1 MSIIAKVRMVTLMEL
16 QSSYNAT
23 MVVLSCLMASIAC
36 YTGLSMALQYA
47 AASTGRAR
55 LAWLACGT
63 AVMGAGIW
71 AVCFYEINAYKWS
84 TGIDYEYSTVI
95 LTLAIAAA
103 SAALILRAFSGSRL
117 RKRALLV
124 RGGLAGI
131 FAAALPFAGPRTMRH
146 SLLPRFDT
154 ATFVLFALGVALIF
168 IVILWIAYKLQTS
181 RGPRRK
187 AIAGLL
193 LGTAYTA
200 SIHIGLTLTSW
211 KSPEDVPVVVQS
223 GSSAT
228 ISFFLGFATLFV
240 IGIAFAAIIMERFW
254 KAQMRRQLERDMR
267 IESLFRHSQDAVF
280 SYNLDGKLLDANLA
294 AFRLTGYDWEEL
306 SGLKLSDMISTEYQH
321 TVSVNFRHTIAGQSR
336 NFDCALIHR
345 GGRRLEVNNTNVPV
359 LVEGQ
364 VVGVYTI
371 VRDITERKQAEWQ
384 MNHMAHH
391 DELTGLPNRRLFE
404 QQLVKAISDQQQDGQ
419 SAAVL
424 FLDIDRFKLVNDS
437 QGHDVGDL
445 LLRSVADRL
454 REAVKHAGI
463 VARLGGDEFSVL
475 LTGGISR
482 DEAQAIAARIN
493 RELDIPFS
501 LRGKDVHITASIGI
515 ALFPED
521 GDSLISLMKNADT
534 AMYSAKENG
543 KNTYN
548 FYDLSMNDSLFER
561 VQLENEL
568 RKALDRGEF
577 FLVYQP
583 QVELATGKVVGVEAL
598 IRWQHSSKGL
608 ISPAE
613 FIPLAE
619 ETGMIVPIGE
629 WALRTA
635 CTLARRWSQSEVGP
649 LRMSVNLS
657 SRQFVSPDFAESVER
672 VVRETGMSPELLDL
686 EITESMT
693 MDVNRSIETL
703 RQLKTLGVSISIDD
717 FGTGYSSLSYLKSFP
732 VDRLKIDQSFVR
744 QMHSETKDR
753 SIVATI
759 ISLAHNLN
767 LQVVAEGV
775 ETESQSEFLA
785 QQGCD
790 EMQGYYI
797 SKPLKAFD
805 VERFIADGSA
815 R

>member
-1 MSIIAKVRMVTLMEL
+1 M
-16 QSSYNAT
+16 
-23 MVVLSCLMASIAC
+23 
-36 YTGLSMALQYA
+36 
-47 AASTGRAR
+47 
-55 LAWLACGT
+55 
-63 AVMGAGIW
+63 
-71 AVCFYEINAYKWS
+71 
-84 TGIDYEYSTVI
+84 
-95 LTLAIAAA
+95 
-103 SAALILRAFSGSRL
+103 
-117 RKRALLV
+117 
-124 RGGLAGI
+124 
-131 FAAALPFAGPRTMRH
+131 
-146 SLLPRFDT
+146 
-154 ATFVLFALGVALIF
+154 
-168 IVILWIAYKLQTS
+168 
-181 RGPRRK
+181 
-187 AIAGLL
+187 
-193 LGTAYTA
+193 
-200 SIHIGLTLTSW
+200 
-211 KSPEDVPVVVQS
+211 
-223 GSSAT
+223 
-228 ISFFLGFATLFV
+228 
-240 IGIAFAAIIMERFW
+240 
-254 KAQMRRQLERDMR
+254 
-267 IESLFRHSQDAVF
+267 
-280 SYNLDGKLLDANLA
+280 
-294 AFRLTGYDWEEL
+294 
-306 SGLKLSDMISTEYQH
+306 
-321 TVSVNFRHTIAGQSR
+321 
-336 NFDCALIHR
+336 
-345 GGRRLEVNNTNVPV
+345 
-359 LVEGQ
+359 
-364 VVGVYTI
+364 YTI

-454 REAVKHAGI
+454 SEAVKHAGI

-475 LTGGISR
+475 LTGGVTR
-482 DEAQAIAARIN
+482 EEAQAIAARIN

-521 GDSLISLMKNADT
+521 GDSLVSLMKNADT

-583 QVELATGKVVGVEAL
+583 QVELASGKVVGVEAL

-619 ETGMIVPIGE
+619 ETGMIVAIGE

-635 CTLARRWSQSEVGP
+635 CTLARRWSQTEVGP

-672 VVRETGMSPELLDL
+672 VVRETGMPPELLDL

-693 MDVNRSIETL
+693 MDVSRSIETL

-775 ETESQSEFLA
+775 ETASQSEFLA

-805 VERFIADGSA
+805 VEEFIIRKSA
-815 R
+815 S

>member
-1 MSIIAKVRMVTLMEL
+1 M
-16 QSSYNAT
+16 
-23 MVVLSCLMASIAC
+23 
-36 YTGLSMALQYA
+36 
-47 AASTGRAR
+47 
-55 LAWLACGT
+55 
-63 AVMGAGIW
+63 
-71 AVCFYEINAYKWS
+71 
-84 TGIDYEYSTVI
+84 
-95 LTLAIAAA
+95 
-103 SAALILRAFSGSRL
+103 
-117 RKRALLV
+117 
-124 RGGLAGI
+124 
-131 FAAALPFAGPRTMRH
+131 
-146 SLLPRFDT
+146 
-154 ATFVLFALGVALIF
+154 
-168 IVILWIAYKLQTS
+168 
-181 RGPRRK
+181 
-187 AIAGLL
+187 
-193 LGTAYTA
+193 
-200 SIHIGLTLTSW
+200 
-211 KSPEDVPVVVQS
+211 
-223 GSSAT
+223 
-228 ISFFLGFATLFV
+228 
-240 IGIAFAAIIMERFW
+240 
-254 KAQMRRQLERDMR
+254 
-267 IESLFRHSQDAVF
+267 
-280 SYNLDGKLLDANLA
+280 
-294 AFRLTGYDWEEL
+294 
-306 SGLKLSDMISTEYQH
+306 
-321 TVSVNFRHTIAGQSR
+321 
-336 NFDCALIHR
+336 
-345 GGRRLEVNNTNVPV
+345 PV

-384 MNHMAHH
+384 MNYMAHH

-404 QQLVKAISDQQQDGQ
+404 QQLVKAIADQQQDGQ

-454 REAVKHAGI
+454 SDAVKHAGI

-475 LTGGISR
+475 LTGGTSR
-482 DEAQAIAARIN
+482 EEAQAIAARIN

-635 CTLARRWSQSEVGP
+635 CTLARRWSHSEVGP

-657 SRQFVSPDFAESVER
+657 SRQFVSPHFAESVER
-672 VVRETGMSPELLDL
+672 IVRETGMSPELLDL

-693 MDVNRSIETL
+693 MDVSRSIETL

-775 ETESQSEFLA
+775 ETLSQSEFLA
-785 QQGCD
+785 QHGCD

-797 SKPLKAFD
+797 SKPLKAYD
-805 VERFIADGSA
+805 IETFITA
-815 R
+815 RLAR

>member
-1 MSIIAKVRMVTLMEL
+1 MSIIAKVRMVTLIEL

-23 MVVLSCLMASIAC
+23 MVVLSCLIASIAS

-47 AASTGRAR
+47 AASKGRAR

-84 TGIDYEYSTVI
+84 TGIDYDYFTVI
-95 LTLAIAAA
+95 LTLAIAAT
-103 SAALILRAFSGSRL
+103 SAALILRAVSRPKL
-117 RKRALLV
+117 RKRALLL
-124 RGGLAGI
+124 RGGIAG
-131 FAAALPFAGPRTMRH
+131 FCAAVLPFAGLRAMRC
-146 SLLPRFDT
+146 SLLPRIDT
-154 ATFVLFALGVALIF
+154 ATFVSFTLGVAFMF
-168 IVILWIAYKLQTS
+168 IVVLWIAYKFQTS

-187 AIAGLL
+187 AIAGVL
-193 LGTAYTA
+193 LGTAFTA
-200 SIHIGLTLTSW
+200 TIHIGLALASW
-211 KSPEDVPVVVQS
+211 TSPENVPDAGQS
-223 GSSAT
+223 GSSAM

-240 IGIAFAAIIMERFW
+240 IGIAFAAIFMERFW

-280 SYNLDGKLLDANLA
+280 SYSLDGKLLDANLA
-294 AFRLTGYDWEEL
+294 AFRMTGYDWEAL
-306 SGLKLSDMISTEYQH
+306 SKLKLKDMISPEYQH
-321 TVSVNFRHTIAGQSR
+321 TVAVNFQHTITGQSR

-345 GGRRLEVNNTNVPV
+345 GGGRLEVNNTNVPV

-384 MNHMAHH
+384 MNYMAHH

-404 QQLVKAISDQQQDGQ
+404 QQLVKAIADQQQDGQ

-454 REAVKHAGI
+454 SDAVKHAGI

-482 DEAQAIAARIN
+482 VEAQAIAARIN

-619 ETGMIVPIGE
+619 ETGMIVPIGD

-672 VVRETGMSPELLDL
+672 IVRETGMSPELLDL

-775 ETESQSEFLA
+775 ETLSQSEFLA
-785 QQGCD
+785 QHGCD

-797 SKPLKAFD
+797 SKPLKAYD
-805 VERFIADGSA
+805 IETFITA
-815 R
+815 RGAL

>member
-1 MSIIAKVRMVTLMEL
+1 MIEL

-23 MVVLSCLMASIAC
+23 MIVLSCMIAAIAS

-47 AASTGRAR
+47 AASRGRSRLFWLGCGAAAMGTG
-55 LAWLACGT
+55 
-63 AVMGAGIW
+63 VW
-71 AVCFYEINAYKWS
+71 AVCFYEISAYRW
-84 TGIDYEYSTVI
+84 TVGIDYDYSMVV
-95 LTLAIAAA
+95 LTLVVAIAAA
-103 SAALILRAFSGSRL
+103 ALLLPSVSRDRL
-117 RKRALLV
+117 RTRELLAS
-124 RGGLAGI
+124 GGLAGV
-131 FAAALPFAGPRTMRH
+131 AAAFLPYAGLHAMRS
-146 SLLPRFDT
+146 SLHPRFD
-154 ATFVLFALGVALIF
+154 AGTFWLFATVVAAAF
-168 IVILWIAYKLQTS
+168 IVVLWIAHRFQQS
-181 RGPRRK
+181 RGPKRK
-187 AIAGLL
+187 VIAALL
-193 LGTAYTA
+193 LGAAFTT
-200 SIHIGLTLTSW
+200 SIHVGLASATWTLPGEADLFSW
-211 KSPEDVPVVVQS
+211 N

-228 ISFFLGFATLFV
+228 LSFFLGFATLFV
-240 IGIAFAAIIMERFW
+240 IGIALATIFIERFW

-280 SYNLDGKLLDANLA
+280 SYTLDGKLLDANLA
-294 AFRLTGYDWEEL
+294 AFRLTGYEWETLRQLNLREI
-306 SGLKLSDMISTEYQH
+306 ISPEYHH
-321 TVSVNFRHTIAGQSR
+321 TVTVNFKSTVAGQSR
-336 NFDCALIHR
+336 NFDAALLHR
-345 GGRRLEVNNTNVPV
+345 SGRRLEVNNTNVPV

-384 MNHMAHH
+384 MNYMAHH

-404 QQLVKAISDQQQDGQ
+404 QQLVKAIAEQQQDGQ

-454 REAVKHAGI
+454 SDAVKNAGI

-475 LTGGISR
+475 LTGGIAR
-482 DEAQAIAARIN
+482 EEAQAIAARIN

-534 AMYSAKENG
+534 AMYSAKDNG
-543 KNTYN
+543 KNTFN

-608 ISPAE
+608 VSPAE

-635 CTLARRWSQSEVGP
+635 CVLARRWSHTKVGP

-657 SRQFVSPDFAESVER
+657 SRQFLSPDFAESVER
-672 VVRETGMSPELLDL
+672 VVRETGMPPELLDL

-703 RQLKTLGVSISIDD
+703 NQLKTLGVSISIDD

-744 QMHSETKDR
+744 QMQSDTNDR

-767 LQVVAEGV
+767 LHVVAEGV
-775 ETESQSEFLA
+775 ETASQSEFLA

-805 VERFIADGSA
+805 VEEFILA
-815 R
+815 RAAM

>member
-1 MSIIAKVRMVTLMEL
+1 MVTLIEL
-16 QSSYNAT
+16 QSSYNAA
-23 MVVLSCLMASIAC
+23 MIVLSCMIASIAS

-47 AASTGRAR
+47 AASSGRSR
-55 LAWLACGT
+55 LVWLGSGA
-63 AVMGAGIW
+63 AAMGIGIW
-71 AVCFYEINAYKWS
+71 AVCFYEINAYHWS
-84 TGIDYEYSTVI
+84 VSIDYDYGMVAWA
-95 LTLAIAAA
+95 LAISVAA
-103 SAALILRAFSGSRL
+103 SALILRAVSRIRL
-117 RKRALLV
+117 RKRILAACGGIAGISAALLPYA
-124 RGGLAGI
+124 GLNAMRSSPHPRYEASALVPFI
-131 FAAALPFAGPRTMRH
+131 AAAAVAFIA
-146 SLLPRFDT
+146 
-154 ATFVLFALGVALIF
+154 VLWLAHR
-168 IVILWIAYKLQTS
+168 LQVS
-181 RGPRRK
+181 KGPRRK
-187 AIAGLL
+187 VVAGLL
-193 LGTAYTA
+193 LGTAFTA
-200 SIHIGLTLTSW
+200 SIHVGLAIASWTSPGDPAAAPGNCSSSTL
-211 KSPEDVPVVVQS
+211 
-223 GSSAT
+223 
-228 ISFFLGFATLFV
+228 SFFLGFATLFV
-240 IGIAFAAIIMERFW
+240 IGLAFAAIFIERFW
-254 KAQMRRQLERDMR
+254 KAQLRRQLERDMR

-280 SYNLDGKLLDANLA
+280 SYTLDGALLDANHA
-294 AFRLTGYDWEEL
+294 ASTLTGYDWADL
-306 SGLKLSDMISTEYQH
+306 SRIKLRDLISSEYLH
-321 TVSVNFRHTIAGQSR
+321 TVTVNFRSTIAGQSR
-336 NFDCALIHR
+336 NFDIALNHQS
-345 GGRRLEVNNTNVPV
+345 GRRIEVNNTYVPV
-359 LVEGQ
+359 VVEGQ
-364 VVGVYTI
+364 VVGVYSI

-404 QQLVKAISDQQQDGQ
+404 QQLVKAIAEHQQDDQ

-454 REAVKHAGI
+454 REAVKQSGI

-475 LTGGISR
+475 LTGGVSR
-482 DEAQAIAARIN
+482 EDAQVIAAKVN

-501 LRGKDVHITASIGI
+501 LRGKDLHITASIGI
-515 ALFPED
+515 ALYPDD

-543 KNTYN
+543 KNTFH

-583 QVELATGKVVGVEAL
+583 QVEIASGRIVGVEAL
-598 IRWQHSSKGL
+598 IRWQHGKKGSV
-608 ISPAE
+608 SPAE

-629 WALRTA
+629 WVLRTA
-635 CTLARRWSQSEVGP
+635 CMQAMRWSRSGVGP

-657 SRQFVSPDFAESVER
+657 SRQFLSPDFAESVEQI
-672 VVRETGMSPELLDL
+672 VRDTGMPAELLDL

-693 MDVNRSIETL
+693 LDVNRSIETL
-703 RQLKTLGVSISIDD
+703 RQLKKLGVSISIDD

-744 QMHSETKDR
+744 QMQSDTKDR
-753 SIVATI
+753 SIVSTI

-775 ETESQSEFLA
+775 ETPSQSIFLA
-785 QQGCD
+785 SHGCD
-790 EMQGYYI
+790 EMQGYLI
-797 SKPLKAFD
+797 SKPLA
-805 VERFIADGSA
+805 EREIEDFLLRESG
-815 R
+815 

>member
-1 MSIIAKVRMVTLMEL
+1 MIEL

-23 MVVLSCLMASIAC
+23 MVVLSCFVASIAA
-36 YTGLSMALQYA
+36 YTGLSMSLQYA
-47 AASTGRAR
+47 AASKGRSR
-55 LAWLACGT
+55 LAWLACGI

-84 TGIDYEYSTVI
+84 TGVNYDYGTVI
-95 LTLAIAAA
+95 LTLAIAGAA
-103 SAALILRAFSGSRL
+103 AALVLRAVGEPKL
-117 RKRALLV
+117 RKRTLV
-124 RGGLAGI
+124 LRGGIAGVC
-131 FAAALPFAGPRTMRH
+131 AAVLPYAGLQAMRA
-146 SLLPRFDT
+146 SLHPRFE
-154 ATFVLFALGVALIF
+154 AGTFAWFALVVAAVF
-168 IVILWIAYKLQTS
+168 IVVLWIAYKFQTS
-181 RGPRRK
+181 RGPKRK

-193 LGTAYTA
+193 LGTAFTA
-200 SIHIGLTLTSW
+200 SIHIGLALVSWTSPDEIP
-211 KSPEDVPVVVQS
+211 SAVQS
-223 GSSAT
+223 DSSAM

-240 IGIAFAAIIMERFW
+240 IGIAFAAIFMERFW

-280 SYNLDGKLLDANLA
+280 SYNLEGKLLDANLA
-294 AFRLTGYDWEEL
+294 AFRLTGYEWDAL
-306 SGLKLSDMISTEYQH
+306 SKLRLRDMISPEYQH
-321 TVSVNFRHTIAGQSR
+321 TVSVNFQHTVAGQSR

-359 LVEGQ
+359 LVEGK

-404 QQLVKAISDQQQDGQ
+404 QQLVKAIADQQQDGQ

-454 REAVKHAGI
+454 SEAVKHAGI

-482 DEAQAIAARIN
+482 EDAQTIAARIN

-543 KNTYN
+543 KNTFN

-583 QVELATGKVVGVEAL
+583 QVELASGKVVGVEAL
-598 IRWQHSSKGL
+598 IRWQHSTKGL

-635 CTLARRWSQSEVGP
+635 CTLARRWSHSEVGP

-672 VVRETGMSPELLDL
+672 VVRETGMPPELLDL

-759 ISLAHNLN
+759 IALAHNLN

-775 ETESQSEFLA
+775 ETLSQSEFLA

-805 VERFIADGSA
+805 VEDFILNKSA
-815 R
+815 V

>member
-1 MSIIAKVRMVTLMEL
+1 MVTLIEL
-16 QSSYNAT
+16 QSFYNAA
-23 MVVLSCLMASIAC
+23 MIVLSCMIASIAS
-36 YTGLSMALQYA
+36 YAGLSMALQYA
-47 AASTGRAR
+47 AASRGRPR
-55 LAWLACGT
+55 LVWLGSGA
-63 AVMGAGIW
+63 AAMGIGIW
-71 AVCFYEINAYKWS
+71 AVCFYEINAYQWS
-84 TGIDYEYSTVI
+84 VGIDYNYGVVACALFIS
-95 LTLAIAAA
+95 IAA
-103 SAALILRAFSGSRL
+103 SALILRAVSQVRL
-117 RKRALLV
+117 RKRVLAASGGIAGISAALLPYA
-124 RGGLAGI
+124 GLNAMRSS
-131 FAAALPFAGPRTMRH
+131 LPPRYEA
-146 SLLPRFDT
+146 S
-154 ATFVLFALGVALIF
+154 AFVLFIAAAAAVF
-168 IVILWIAYKLQTS
+168 ILVLWISHRFQRSK
-181 RGPRRK
+181 GPRRK
-187 AIAGLL
+187 IMAGIL
-193 LGTAYTA
+193 LGTSFTA
-200 SIHIGLTLTSW
+200 SIHIGLEIASWTL
-211 KSPEDVPVVVQS
+211 PRDPAVAPANC
-223 GSSAT
+223 SSAT
-228 ISFFLGFATLFV
+228 LSFFLGFATLFV
-240 IGIAFAAIIMERFW
+240 IGLAFASIFIERFW
-254 KAQMRRQLERDMR
+254 KAQLRRQLEGDMR

-280 SYNLDGKLLDANLA
+280 SYTLEGELLDANHA
-294 AFRLTGYDWEEL
+294 AFRLTGYDWA
-306 SGLKLSDMISTEYQH
+306 GLCRIKLKDLISSEYLH
-321 TVSVNFRHTIAGQSR
+321 TASVNFRSTVAGESR
-336 NFDCALIHR
+336 NFDIALHHR
-345 GGRRLEVNNTNVPV
+345 SGKRIEVNNTFVPV
-359 LVEGQ
+359 VVEGQ
-364 VVGVYTI
+364 VVGVYSI

-404 QQLVKAISDQQQDGQ
+404 QQLVKAIAEHRQDGQ

-454 REAVKHAGI
+454 REAVKQTGI

-475 LTGGISR
+475 LTGGVSR
-482 DEAQAIAARIN
+482 ENAQAIAAQVN
-493 RELDIPFS
+493 REIDIPFS
-501 LRGKDVHITASIGI
+501 LRGKDLHITASIGI
-515 ALFPED
+515 ALYPED
-521 GDSLISLMKNADT
+521 GDSLITLMKNADT
-534 AMYSAKENG
+534 AMYAAKENG
-543 KNTYN
+543 KNTFH

-577 FLVYQP
+577 YLVYQP
-583 QVELATGKVVGVEAL
+583 QVELASGKVVGVEAL

-635 CTLARRWSQSEVGP
+635 CTLAKRWSQSEVGP

-657 SRQFVSPDFAESVER
+657 SRQFVSPDFAESVKR
-672 VVRETGMSPELLDL
+672 VVRETAVPPEILDL

-693 MDVNRSIETL
+693 MDVSRTIETL
-703 RQLKTLGVSISIDD
+703 RQLKKLGVSISIDD
-717 FGTGYSSLSYLKSFP
+717 FGTGYSSLSYLKNFP

-767 LQVVAEGV
+767 LHVVAEGV
-775 ETESQSEFLA
+775 ETQSQSEFLA

-805 VERFIADGSA
+805 VESFIAA
-815 R
+815 RIAN